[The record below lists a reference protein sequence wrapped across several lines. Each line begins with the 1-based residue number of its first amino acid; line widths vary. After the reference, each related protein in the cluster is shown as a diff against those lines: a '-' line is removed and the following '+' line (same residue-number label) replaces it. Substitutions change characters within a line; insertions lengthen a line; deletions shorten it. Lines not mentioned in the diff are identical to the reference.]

1 MNLAEQ
7 HRLKETILQ
16 EYPRLGRDDSFSFA
30 CGPGVSCFTVCCADV
45 TIALTPY
52 DILRLKQA
60 LGISSQEFLS
70 RYTLIPF
77 DQDSRVPVVI
87 LRMAENEKKSCPFV
101 GPQGCS
107 VYSDRPWACRMYPIG
122 LASPAKDSPA
132 LGARLPSH
140 SVARVP
146 SPADA
151 QEEFFFLL
159 KEEPCAGHESQRS
172 MTIRQWLSE
181 QGIDEYNALG
191 ELFKEISLH
200 PRLLKGQNLDPGQM
214 EMFYLACYNL
224 DKFRQFVFESSF
236 LKRFQIEPGL
246 EAKLRDD
253 DLELMKFGF
262 RWLRFALFGEP
273 TVELKPEAQRWAET
287 QLRGVIPTGSR
298 GAINRAPT
306 SAPSTKNGV
315 SQ

>member
-1 MNLAEQ
+1 MNPAEPQ
-7 HRLKETILQ
+7 RLKETILR
-16 EYPRLGRDDSFSFA
+16 EYPRLGRDDSFAFE

-60 LGISSQEFLS
+60 LGISSQEFLA

-87 LRMAENEKKSCPFV
+87 LRMDENEKKSCPFV

-107 VYSDRPWACRMYPIG
+107 VYADRPWACRMYPLG
-122 LASPAKDSPA
+122 LASPAKQEEQVTSPA
-132 LGARLPSH
+132 PPGARLTPEGARVPSEG
-140 SVARVP
+140 ARVP

-151 QEEFFFLL
+151 QEEFFFLM
-159 KEEPCAGHESQRS
+159 KEEPCAGHESRRS
-172 MTIRQWLSE
+172 LTIRQWIAD
-181 QGIDEYNALG
+181 QGIDQYNALG

-200 PRLLKGQNLDPGQM
+200 PRLLKGMNLDPGQM

-236 LKRFQIEPGL
+236 RNRFQLEPGL

-262 RWLRFALFGEP
+262 RWLGFALFGEP
-273 TVELKPEAQRWAET
+273 TLELKPEAQRWAET
-287 QLRGVIPTGSR
+287 QMRGV
-298 GAINRAPT
+298 
-306 SAPSTKNGV
+306 V
-315 SQ
+315 SPEKRSSS